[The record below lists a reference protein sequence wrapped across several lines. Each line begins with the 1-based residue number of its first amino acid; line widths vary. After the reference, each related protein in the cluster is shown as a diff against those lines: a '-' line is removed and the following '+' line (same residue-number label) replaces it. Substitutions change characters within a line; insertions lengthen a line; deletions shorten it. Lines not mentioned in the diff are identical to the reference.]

1 MMLLRQV
8 GITER
13 RTTLPPRNFGGA
25 VFRDSVLI
33 DKVPPLVPLF
43 EKPIF
48 VGIYAL
54 RDHYRAC
61 DYIVGEPGRV
71 DRP

>member
-1 MMLLRQV
+1 M
-8 GITER
+8 
-13 RTTLPPRNFGGA
+13 
-25 VFRDSVLI
+25 I